1 MDEPNY
7 LGEAGN
13 KSHGDGNYELFSAT
27 GKESCSSVQMDADLI
42 HWLSEDTVIYLF
54 QSTEMASKNP
64 HSAADIQNKCD
75 CTLIFLDGISQLLNS
90 Q

>member
-1 MDEPNY
+1 MVAESDKIGEPKVSAGKMDEPNY

-64 HSAADIQNKCD
+64 HVK
-75 CTLIFLDGISQLLNS
+75 
-90 Q
+90 